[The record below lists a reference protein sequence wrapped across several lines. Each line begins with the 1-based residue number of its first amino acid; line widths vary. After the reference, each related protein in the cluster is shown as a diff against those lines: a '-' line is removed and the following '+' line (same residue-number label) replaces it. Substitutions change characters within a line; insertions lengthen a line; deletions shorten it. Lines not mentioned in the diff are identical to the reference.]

1 MCLQCWKVKAKLGD
15 LRGNLTTLSAVKQRI
30 EKMPSPQTPGH
41 FQHLKS
47 PCCTRYMVPEGAV
60 WKGQSAGH
68 GSGFGKPKALGSPWE
83 HPGCLCC
90 LLIPGELRVPA
101 LPTLWDLSCVLWQL
115 PQHLPGVLLMGFTW
129 VEEKKDHSREM
140 AALPDLCEFPCAFM
154 AAHKMDHLSLRRW
167 AGNQQLS

>member
-1 MCLQCWKVKAKLGD
+1 MFLLNHILLVSHLRVSTCLQCWKVKAKLGD

-83 HPGCLCC
+83 PPGCLCC

-115 PQHLPGVLLMGFTW
+115 PQHLPGALLMGFTW
-129 VEEKKDHSREM
+129 VEEKKGS
-140 AALPDLCEFPCAFM
+140 FQ
-154 AAHKMDHLSLRRW
+154 
-167 AGNQQLS
+167 GNGSFA

>member
-1 MCLQCWKVKAKLGD
+1 
-15 LRGNLTTLSAVKQRI
+15 
-30 EKMPSPQTPGH
+30 MPSPQTPGH

-101 LPTLWDLSCVLWQL
+101 LLTLWDLSCVLWQL

-129 VEEKKDHSREM
+129 VEEKKDHSRKM